1 MVRTTKHA
9 DCSSTDQG
17 GGKRRA
23 DISAVFHAVG
33 NVSQWGHYFRA

>member
-9 DCSSTDQG
+9 SCSSTDQG

-23 DISAVFHAVG
+23 GILVFPRETRYCRPKDIAE
-33 NVSQWGHYFRA
+33 